1 MSENYKR
8 WYDYDPTLLKIIN
21 LLRDYQSEL
30 RSQAEVFLEKVEEQ
44 VSKEAIDRFYDMVKP
59 INGKR
64 WYDKDPVISK
74 TVELLRVVPAQVQHM
89 AAENF
94 IKALQENGIIVEDKT
109 EETNKNV

>member
-94 IKALQENGIIVEDKT
+94 IKALQENGIIIEEKT
-109 EETNKNV
+109 EETGHNV